1 VVAVTLLFTA
11 DGLTVVATAA
21 TPGSLVWASRYNGP
35 QGLIDGA
42 QADAVSPDGATVFV
56 TGYVDSFAGVDFGT
70 VAYDASTGVVRWT
83 RRYDGPVSSSDRA
96 EAIAVSPDG
105 TTVFVTGTSDSTTRF
120 DYATLAYDASS
131 GATLWARRYNGPGDS
146 YDEPAALGVSP
157 DGDTV
162 VVTGYSY
169 GSTNG
174 RDYATVAY
182 AASTGTR
189 SWVMRYDPKEMDD
202 VATALAMSPDGST
215 VFVSG
220 YSHRRST
227 SYDFA
232 TVAYGID
239 TGAEGWAKRYT
250 DLNSWD
256 EARSI
261 GVAPDG
267 STVFVTGMS
276 SSSDAG
282 FDYATVAY
290 DASTG
295 ARRWS
300 KLYNGPGN
308 ANDRPNALAVSPDGS
323 SIIVTGH
330 AYSSTTGDDYA
341 TISYDAST
349 GARRWVRRY
358 VGAASTSSD
367 EARDVGVSL
376 DGSTVIVTGY
386 SYGSTTSNDVATVAY
401 EAGGGSTLWA
411 ETYDGPGNS
420 DDVAE
425 ALDVSATSV
434 FVTGSGVGTA
444 SSYDWATIAYALM

>member
-1 VVAVTLLFTA
+1 
-11 DGLTVVATAA
+11 
-21 TPGSLVWASRYNGP
+21 
-35 QGLIDGA
+35 
-42 QADAVSPDGATVFV
+42 
-56 TGYVDSFAGVDFGT
+56 
-70 VAYDASTGVVRWT
+70 
-83 RRYDGPVSSSDRA
+83 
-96 EAIAVSPDG
+96 
-105 TTVFVTGTSDSTTRF
+105 
-120 DYATLAYDASS
+120 
-131 GATLWARRYNGPGDS
+131 
-146 YDEPAALGVSP
+146 
-157 DGDTV
+157 
-162 VVTGYSY
+162 
-169 GSTNG
+169 
-174 RDYATVAY
+174 
-182 AASTGTR
+182 
-189 SWVMRYDPKEMDD
+189 
-202 VATALAMSPDGST
+202 MSPDGST